1 MAGGDRPRG
10 REAGPEPVS
19 AHQAAPDRIASR
31 RRGTPRHELGRDMLA
46 TLAEKVLDLENQN
59 LRYEHPI

>member
-1 MAGGDRPRG
+1 VRRDLESLKSLGAEYVLLDPYIGDPK
-10 REAGPEPVS
+10 S
-19 AHQAAPDRIASR
+19 S
-31 RRGTPRHELGRDMLA
+31 PRHELGRDMLA

>member
-1 MAGGDRPRG
+1 LPGDPK
-10 REAGPEPVS
+10 S
-19 AHQAAPDRIASR
+19 S
-31 RRGTPRHELGRDMLA
+31 PRHELGRDMLA